1 MARANTETF
10 FIEND
15 LKTGGIAC
23 IRHLTLN
30 TDNDAMIY
38 HMSLDKLPKTKRK
51 SLLKLIGITEKD
63 ILKTSKMDKPPK
75 RAQACYAR
83 ILKFDEQL
91 TDSWNI
97 KDRDCWKSDEID
109 IKNGTYYYVEIF
121 RFSPKM
127 KVGGQLS
134 QDKTIKYLKEQIL
147 KFLREEAGL
156 TIPYIYGV
164 KSGTLAKIQKVN
176 KEYGNWISID
186 ELFMKHFKLYLKNY
200 NKYWEAVDYMTR
212 INHYR
217 SGDTI
222 LENTT
227 ILHGIKPFY
236 SKEFRALQKEQKK
249 LDSYRYDMDKICPN
263 YKFISNLLQYIKMDT
278 SKFIKTYKRKTIEQ
292 LKQDILD
299 KYPLLNHTNEYD
311 NTDEVT
317 IKRFN
322 AYIKMVEE
330 CT

>member
-1 MARANTETF
+1 
-10 FIEND
+10 
-15 LKTGGIAC
+15 
-23 IRHLTLN
+23 
-30 TDNDAMIY
+30 
-38 HMSLDKLPKTKRK
+38 
-51 SLLKLIGITEKD
+51 
-63 ILKTSKMDKPPK
+63 MDKPPK